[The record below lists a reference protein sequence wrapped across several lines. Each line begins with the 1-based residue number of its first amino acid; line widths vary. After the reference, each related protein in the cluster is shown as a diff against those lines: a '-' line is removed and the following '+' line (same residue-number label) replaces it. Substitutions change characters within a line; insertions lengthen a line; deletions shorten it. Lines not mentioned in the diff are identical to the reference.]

1 MIIAKFSPFFPN
13 SAFLIKKSCSESTA
27 EKQGSLLLRGGVV
40 GVSIGASTFGWFLG
54 DFGWLLL
61 VEGDFEWFQAVCCF
75 SSYINLT
82 AYRTLNSLLYLWLH
96 VTD

>member
-40 GVSIGASTFGWFLG
+40 GVSIGASTLGGFWVISDGYCWLRVTSNGSRWFAV
-54 DFGWLLL
+54 L
-61 VEGDFEWFQAVCCF
+61 V
-75 SSYINLT
+75 
-82 AYRTLNSLLYLWLH
+82 
-96 VTD
+96 VTSI